1 MPLHHFLGPSSLVLA
16 HAAIFDP
23 FPPVFLCVVL
33 LVGLNFFPD
42 EFSCRQRQ
50 GVPPMWALAPGML
63 EENSVAEP
71 ASRMVD
77 GDVEISTMGK

>member
-1 MPLHHFLGPSSLVLA
+1 
-16 HAAIFDP
+16 
-23 FPPVFLCVVL
+23 
-33 LVGLNFFPD
+33 
-42 EFSCRQRQ
+42 
-50 GVPPMWALAPGML
+50 MWALAPGML